1 MPYFTSTLNFL
12 LMIVLPIILGV
23 GFECKLL
30 SCGSTRWVYK
40 VWWGLPN
47 KRMKPTRID
56 SLLLVL
62 VLQRFGS
69 RVVLLRNPRAAY
81 ARSG

>member
-1 MPYFTSTLNFL
+1 MPYFTYILNFL

-30 SCGSTRWVYK
+30 SSGSTRWVSK

-47 KRMKPTRID
+47 KRMKPTR
-56 SLLLVL
+56 
-62 VLQRFGS
+62 
-69 RVVLLRNPRAAY
+69 
-81 ARSG
+81 